1 MVYTLKK
8 TSESEGEV
16 FDQSEHV
23 QGPIYIIKYTHITP
37 TT

>member
-23 QGPIYIIKYTHITP
+23 QGPIYIINTHITP